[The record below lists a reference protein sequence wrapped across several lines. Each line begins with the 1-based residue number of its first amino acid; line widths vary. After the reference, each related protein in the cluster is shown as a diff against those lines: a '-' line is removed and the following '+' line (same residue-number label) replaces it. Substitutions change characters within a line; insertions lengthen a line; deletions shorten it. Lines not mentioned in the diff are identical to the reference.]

1 VKRARRLITHPST
14 RKAGYS
20 IKSTDIFYVTAELM
34 SDAAAARDVIIT
46 VDWEFIPS
54 VPSDFQSLRP
64 LWLSADGP
72 CLSLGGEIPVP
83 ANQTAFTVAMDPA
96 WKSTVAGEVVVAQ
109 AHAHDGAEE
118 VRTLRNGKVAC
129 THKVRYGE
137 KPGYVTP
144 GDHSD
149 HGGGGEGGGHH
160 HGRRSLGRR
169 DADIPRVSSL
179 STCTNLGRM
188 ELGDL
193 WSVQAD
199 YNIVKHKPMGGEGHL
214 EPVMG
219 ISLLYVAEDP
229 K

>member
-1 VKRARRLITHPST
+1 
-14 RKAGYS
+14 
-20 IKSTDIFYVTAELM
+20 M

-54 VPSDFQSLRP
+54 VPSDFQSLTP

-72 CLSLGGEIPVP
+72 CLALGGEIPVP
-83 ANQTAFTVAMDPA
+83 ANQTAFTIAMDPA
-96 WKSTVAGEVVVAQ
+96 WTSTVAGEVVIAH

-118 VRTLRNGKVAC
+118 VRTLRNGKVVCAS
-129 THKVRYGE
+129 KVRYGE
-137 KPGYVTP
+137 KPGYVSP

-149 HGGGGEGGGHH
+149 HGSSGGSGGGSGGGEGGGHH

-169 DADIPRVSSL
+169 HEDIPRVSSL

-188 ELGDL
+188 EVGDL
-193 WSVQAD
+193 WSVQGD
-199 YNIVKHKPMGGEGHL
+199 YNIVKHTPMGGAGHL

-219 ISLLYVAEDP
+219 IALLYVAEDP